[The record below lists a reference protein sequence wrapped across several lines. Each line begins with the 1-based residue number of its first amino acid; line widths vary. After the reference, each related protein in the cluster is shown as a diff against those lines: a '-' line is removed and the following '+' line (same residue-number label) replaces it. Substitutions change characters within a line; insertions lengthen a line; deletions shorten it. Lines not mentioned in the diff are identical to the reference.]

1 VSYDGPVIPHC
12 IAVGLAKGG
21 TGKSST
27 AANLAAAAARSGWR
41 VLVVDLDPQNNIA
54 VDFGV
59 YPEASAQGGEAML
72 AAALVPDTKL
82 RVLRDVRPGLDISPG
97 GPGIE
102 TLSTILSLRVHGAV
116 GDMETIEDLKRVKG
130 RLARS
135 LEAPEAEFDLIG
147 HAIATVADDYDLI
160 VIDTPPTDT
169 TLALSALSAARFLL
183 IPTRGDSAS
192 LLGFDRLAERYAV
205 IKSTR
210 NPALELLGVV
220 LFDFA
225 LQERRLIADARE
237 AVEGA
242 LDGASIV
249 FSTVIRSSR
258 KAAVD
263 MRDAGIVAVE
273 YGERAA
279 TATPWYTAKK
289 TGEDVVRYSTAAA
302 GLAEDYLALTREILL
317 RMRELRDA
325 EQPVAAADDLS
336 VAIDLNAA
344 PHVADNA
351 GKEPSVD
358 SSSPSVNPVFT
369 EQPSWA

>member
-1 VSYDGPVIPHC
+1 MIPHA

-59 YPEASAQGGEAML
+59 YAEASAQGGDSML
-72 AAALVPDTKL
+72 AAALVPNTKL
-82 RVLRDVRPGLDISPG
+82 EVLRDVRPGLDISPG
-97 GPGIE
+97 GPAVEI
-102 TLSTILSLRVHGAV
+102 LSTILALRVHGAV
-116 GDMETIEDLKRVKG
+116 GELETAQD
-130 RLARS
+130 LARVRAR
-135 LEAPEAEFDLIG
+135 LDQALIAPEAEFDLIG
-147 HAIATVADDYDLI
+147 TAIASIADEYDLI

-169 TLALSALSAARFLL
+169 VLALSALSAARFLL

-192 LLGFDRLAERYAV
+192 LIGFDRLAERYSV
-205 IKSTR
+205 IKATR

-225 LQERRLIADARE
+225 LHETRLIGDARN
-237 AVEGA
+237 AVERA
-242 LDGASIV
+242 LDGASVV

-317 RMRELRDA
+317 RMRELNNGQA
-325 EQPVAAADDLS
+325 EL
-336 VAIDLNAA
+336 
-344 PHVADNA
+344 
-351 GKEPSVD
+351 
-358 SSSPSVNPVFT
+358 
-369 EQPSWA
+369 